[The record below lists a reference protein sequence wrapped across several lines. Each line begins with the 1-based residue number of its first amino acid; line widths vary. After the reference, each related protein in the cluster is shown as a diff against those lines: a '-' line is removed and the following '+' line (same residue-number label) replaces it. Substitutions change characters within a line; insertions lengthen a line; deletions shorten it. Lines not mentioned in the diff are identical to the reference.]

1 MTPGV
6 GFNFTI
12 DFPVLGE
19 WENIDQ
25 VRLSLQSCVSHLFQ
39 NVDHRELLSMVAGE
53 LLENA
58 VKYAHRTNE
67 VTMFR
72 LKIWGALGGTAH
84 VQVSNPVD
92 PDGASVALA
101 SIEGIRSAG
110 SVAEAYTRR
119 MLEIA
124 SRPSSM
130 SRLGLLRIAYEG
142 GCELSGTVDN
152 DILTITAAVPGAA

>member
-1 MTPGV
+1 MSAV

-19 WENIDQ
+19 WENVDQ
-25 VRLSLQSCVSHLFQ
+25 VRLSLQSCIAHLFQ

-58 VKYAHRTNE
+58 VKYAHRTEE

-72 LKIWGALGGTAH
+72 LKIWGALGEGAY
-84 VQVSNPVD
+84 VQVSNPVGPRD
-92 PDGASVALA
+92 ATLALESIRGINSASSVAD
-101 SIEGIRSAG
+101 
-110 SVAEAYTRR
+110 AYMQR

-124 SRPSSM
+124 SRPSNL

-142 GCELSGTVDN
+142 GCELTGHVQDE
-152 DILTITAAVPGAA
+152 ILTITAAVPGTP